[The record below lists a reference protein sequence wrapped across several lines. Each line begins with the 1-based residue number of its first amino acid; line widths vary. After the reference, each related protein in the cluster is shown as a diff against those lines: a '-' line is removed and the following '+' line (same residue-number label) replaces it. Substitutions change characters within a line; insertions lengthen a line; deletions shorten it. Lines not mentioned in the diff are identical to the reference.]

1 MTLTIHPVQ
10 GIPEVKPGDD
20 LSKLIVDAVSK
31 SGLQLD
37 DGDVVVVTHKIVSK
51 AEGRVVRL
59 NENDEEAKERLVLG
73 EAVRVVR
80 RRGGLI
86 IAETK
91 HGFVCANAGVDESN
105 TEEGEVTLL
114 PLDPDRSARGLRKQI
129 KRLTRADVAVVIT
142 DTWGRAW
149 RVGHQ
154 NFAIGVAGM
163 LPTIDY
169 RGRPDHFGRILN
181 VTSIAI
187 ADEIASAAE
196 LVMGKSDKVPVAIIR
211 GLEYPEGKGKA
222 SSLVRDPQHDLF
234 R

>member
-1 MTLTIHPVQ
+1 MTITIHPVQ
-10 GIPEVKPGDD
+10 GIPEVKFGDD
-20 LSKLIVDAVSK
+20 LTKLIVDAVK
-31 SGLQLD
+31 TSGLRLE

-59 NENDEEAKERLVLG
+59 DENDEEAKERLVLG

-114 PLDPDRSARGLRKQI
+114 PHDPDRSARGLRKQI
-129 KRLTRADVAVVIT
+129 KRLTRADVAIVIT

-163 LPTIDY
+163 LPAIDY
-169 RGRPDHFGRILN
+169 RGTADHFGRILR

-196 LVMGKSDKVPVAIIR
+196 LVMGKSDKIPVAIIR
-211 GLEYPEGKGKA
+211 GVDYPEGKGKA